1 MKCSVNPI
9 PGLGRE
15 GEGSTHEK
23 AAAIRQ
29 NVIVF
34 VPIGSPP
41 CLTKIKLLS
50 LEKALRTAIEYV
62 WSSLDMSSMYKHM
75 PEARSTETFALC

>member
-15 GEGSTHEK
+15 GEGFMHEK

-41 CLTKIKLLS
+41 YRDEIKVA
-50 LEKALRTAIEYV
+50 E
-62 WSSLDMSSMYKHM
+62 
-75 PEARSTETFALC
+75 PGARESF

>member
-1 MKCSVNPI
+1 MKYSVNPI
-9 PGLGRE
+9 FGLGRE
-15 GEGSTHEK
+15 EVGLCMGK

-41 CLTKIKLLS
+41 YRDEIKVA
-50 LEKALRTAIEYV
+50 EPR
-62 WSSLDMSSMYKHM
+62 
-75 PEARSTETFALC
+75 ARESF